1 MTEPPD
7 APQPQVPET
16 VPPEETPQPEAI
28 ASELVEDAEDDAA
41 ATALAETNR
50 LFGLLTLGIMAL
62 LLLCVVLV
70 LIADRRA
77 PAGL

>member
-1 MTEPPD
+1 VEAT
-7 APQPQVPET
+7 
-16 VPPEETPQPEAI
+16 TP
-28 ASELVEDAEDDAA
+28 ELVEDDVAEEALA
-41 ATALAETNR
+41 ATNR
-50 LFGLLTLGIMAL
+50 VFALLTLGIMAL